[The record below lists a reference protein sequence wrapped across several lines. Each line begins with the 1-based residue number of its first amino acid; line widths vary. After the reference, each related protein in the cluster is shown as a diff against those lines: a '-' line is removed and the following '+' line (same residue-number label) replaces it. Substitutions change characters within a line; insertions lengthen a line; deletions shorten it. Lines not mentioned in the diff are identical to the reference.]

1 MSKQKSGMMK
11 NVISIFVITLIAV
24 LLLAVVNQVTRDP
37 IALAEINARN
47 EVYKTVM
54 SEATGFG
61 EIMTEEEIVEKGEK
75 ALTDAGISS
84 CEINHAMAALR
95 GDEKLGYVIAA
106 TSKNG
111 YGGDIQIA
119 IGIDMNGTITGFNVI
134 KHSET
139 AGLGAKAKDDPSFAA
154 QFEGKATDAPIA
166 YVKGGG
172 ATGQQI
178 DALSG
183 ATITTNAVT
192 EATNAAIAFYNAC
205 LKGE

>member
-1 MSKQKSGMMK
+1 MK
-11 NVISIFVITLIAV
+11 IVKNILSMFVVTLVAV

-47 EVYKTVM
+47 AVYENVM
-54 SEATGFG
+54 KEATGF
-61 EIMTEEEIVEKGEK
+61 EEVMSEEEIAENGEK
-75 ALTDAGISS
+75 ALADAGITT
-84 CEINHAMAALR
+84 CEINHTMRALR
-95 GDEKLGYVIAA
+95 GDEKIGYVIAA
-106 TSKNG
+106 TSKSG

-119 IGIDMNGTITGFNVI
+119 VGINNDGEITGFSVI
-134 KHSET
+134 SHSET
-139 AGLGAKAKDDPSFAA
+139 AGLGAKAAEPDFGKR
-154 QFEGKATDAPIA
+154 FEGKKAETIEF
-166 YVKGGG
+166 VKGGG

-192 EATNAAIAFYNAC
+192 EATNAAIAFYNSC